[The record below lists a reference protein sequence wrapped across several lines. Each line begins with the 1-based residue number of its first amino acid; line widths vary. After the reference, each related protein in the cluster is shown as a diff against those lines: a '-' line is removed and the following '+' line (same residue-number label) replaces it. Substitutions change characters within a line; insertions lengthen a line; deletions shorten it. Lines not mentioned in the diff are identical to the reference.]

1 MIETLVG
8 VVCGLIL
15 GVVGTL
21 MWMAWYFRDLY
32 R

>member
-1 MIETLVG
+1 MIGTLVG
-8 VVCGLIL
+8 VVCGLIA

-21 MWMAWYFRDLY
+21 VWVAWYFRDLY

>member
-1 MIETLVG
+1 MIEALVG
-8 VVCGLIL
+8 VACGLIL

-21 MWMAWYFRDLY
+21 VGVAWYFRDLY